1 MVDVPTGR
9 SSRESRKLIDQPFL
23 IILAERG
30 MSFVA
35 AYFTGFAATCFIV
48 SPVGVKGA
56 VKAPTALPAG
66 NLDKVNI
73 YVNQVYTL
81 SSE

>member
-9 SSRESRKLIDQPFL
+9 SCRESRKLIDQPFL

-30 MSFVA
+30 MSLVA
-35 AYFTGFAATCFIV
+35 AYFTVFAATGLTV
-48 SPVGVKGA
+48 SPVGVIGA
-56 VKAPTALPAG
+56 VQATTALPAG

-73 YVNQVYTL
+73 SVNQVYTL